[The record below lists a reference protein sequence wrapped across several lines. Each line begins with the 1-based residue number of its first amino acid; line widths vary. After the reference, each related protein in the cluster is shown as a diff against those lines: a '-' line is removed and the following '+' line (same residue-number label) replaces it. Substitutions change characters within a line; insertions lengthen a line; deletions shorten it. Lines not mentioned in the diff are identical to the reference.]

1 MKRRWFN
8 VTAVGAVLVA
18 GAVAAGTR
26 ALAADPDYTWR
37 EALRTVVTT
46 NGLAVQSD
54 TNAVT
59 VATVYTPVFK
69 GQFLFG
75 SAGTGTN
82 AVWVAK
88 GVTTNDW
95 VQVEP

>member
-1 MKRRWFN
+1 MKKYLSF
-8 VTAVGAVLVA
+8 LF
-18 GAVAAGTR
+18 VAALVC
-26 ALAADPDYTWR
+26 AAVFAADPEIVWR
-37 EALRTVVTT
+37 EKLRTVVTV
-46 NGLAVQSD
+46 NGLAVATD

-59 VATVYTPVFK
+59 DATLKTPAFA

-95 VQVEP
+95 VQIEP